1 MVEPAHRTLI
11 RPWHSG
17 PPDHDSTEVD
27 LDMTRS
33 RKLLIG
39 GAVVVALGAGGV
51 GLAQA
56 VGGDDEQA
64 TGPDADRAK
73 AAAVKLVGGGSAVG
87 VERDDGDGDAWEVE
101 VKKRDGSVVEVGL
114 TSDLRQA
121 GVERDD
127 DGSKGESEGSDND

>member
-1 MVEPAHRTLI
+1 
-11 RPWHSG
+11 
-17 PPDHDSTEVD
+17 
-27 LDMTRS
+27 MTRR

-39 GAVVVALGAGGV
+39 GAVILALGVGGV

-73 AAAVKLVGGGSAVG
+73 AAAVKLVGGGSAAG
-87 VERDDGDGDAWEVE
+87 VERDDGDGAAWEVE
-101 VKKRDGSVVEVGL
+101 VKKPDGSVVEIGL
-114 TSDLRQA
+114 TSDLRKA

-127 DGSKGESEGSDND
+127 DDGSQDESEGSDND